1 MNENKL
7 KEYAR
12 LICEVGVNI
21 QKGQDVRINVSI
33 EHHKLA
39 ELIVEK
45 AYEMGARK
53 AVVKWNDDVINRLN
67 LINQSIETLSEV
79 NNELEG
85 MYKDDLERFPVNI
98 HILSSDP
105 DVYKGIDI
113 NKLTEP
119 RKNRY
124 PLLKKY
130 IDEID
135 SVSQWVIVAMPSV
148 PWAKKMYPALSD
160 DEAYN
165 KLEEAILK
173 TMRMNEGDSFEN
185 WKQHTDSLNKHAE
198 ILNKLDIDELHYT
211 SGNGT
216 DFRVK
221 KHPEAVFSSAEMKM
235 KNGHICFA
243 NMPSEELFTLPL
255 KDSANGIVY
264 ATKPLSYNGN
274 LIENFSVRFENGKAV
289 KVKAEKGIEHLEE
302 MIRMDDGSAY
312 LGEIALVPYDSPINQ
327 IGSLFYNTLFD
338 ENASCHI
345 ALGDGVADTIKGYE
359 NYSKDELKEMGCNDS
374 MIHVDFMVGD
384 KDTRIE
390 ATTKDGKTVTLFEN
404 GLWAI

>member
-33 EHHKLA
+33 EHKLA

-289 KVKAEKGIEHLEE
+289 EVKAEKGIEHLEE
-302 MIRMDDGSAY
+302 MIRMDEGSAY

-384 KDTRIE
+384 KGTRIE

>member
-1 MNENKL
+1 
-7 KEYAR
+7 
-12 LICEVGVNI
+12 
-21 QKGQDVRINVSI
+21 
-33 EHHKLA
+33 
-39 ELIVEK
+39 
-45 AYEMGARK
+45 
-53 AVVKWNDDVINRLN
+53 
-67 LINQSIETLSEV
+67 
-79 NNELEG
+79 
-85 MYKDDLERFPVNI
+85 
-98 HILSSDP
+98 
-105 DVYKGIDI
+105 
-113 NKLTEP
+113 
-119 RKNRY
+119 
-124 PLLKKY
+124 
-130 IDEID
+130 
-135 SVSQWVIVAMPSV
+135 MPSV

-255 KDSANGIVY
+255 KDSANGLVY

-289 KVKAEKGIEHLEE
+289 EVKAEKGIEHLEE
-302 MIRMDDGSAY
+302 MIRMDEGSAY

>member
-85 MYKDDLERFPVNI
+85 MYKDDLERFPANI

-148 PWAKKMYPALSD
+148 PWAKKMYPDLNEK
-160 DEAYN
+160 EAYE
-165 KLEEAILK
+165 KLEEAIMK
-173 TMRMNEGDSFEN
+173 TMRMAEGDSFEN
-185 WKQHTDSLNKHAE
+185 WQKHIDTLNSHAN
-198 ILNKLDIDELHYT
+198 ILNKLEIDELHYT
-211 SGNGT
+211 SANGT
-216 DFRVK
+216 DFTVK
-221 KHPEAVFSSAEMKM
+221 KHPYALFSSAQMRM
-235 KNGHICFA
+235 KNGNICFA

-255 KDSANGIVY
+255 KNSANGIVY

-274 LIENFSVRFENGKAV
+274 LIENFWVRFENGKAV
-289 KVKAEKGIEHLEE
+289 EFKALKGQEHLEE
-302 MIRMDDGSAY
+302 MIKMDEGASY

>member
-53 AVVKWNDDVINRLN
+53 VVVKWNDDVINRLN

-85 MYKDDLERFPVNI
+85 MYKDDLERFP
-98 HILSSDP
+98 DP

-289 KVKAEKGIEHLEE
+289 EVKAEKGIEHLEE
-302 MIRMDDGSAY
+302 MIRMDEGSAY

-327 IGSLFYNTLFD
+327 IGSLFYNTLFN

>member
-53 AVVKWNDDVINRLN
+53 VVVKWNDDVINRLN

-160 DEAYN
+160 EAYN

-185 WKQHTDSLNKHAE
+185 WKRHTDSLNKHAE

-255 KDSANGIVY
+255 KESANGIVY

-289 KVKAEKGIEHLEE
+289 EVKAEKGIEHLEE
-302 MIRMDDGSAY
+302 MIRMDEGSAY